1 MTTGGASART
11 TSAGAPPVHT
21 LVVGVGNED
30 RGDDALGPL
39 AARLLA
45 RAWGDAPPPGLRVLA
60 WTGDPTGLL
69 DVWTGVQR
77 LVLIDAMV
85 SGAAPGSCCR
95 YGGDA
100 AFVSAGATSSHGFG
114 LAGALALARALG
126 RAPPSVEVW
135 GIEGAR
141 FGAGEPLTPAV
152 RSAVEALVARLQ
164 RELAPAGPVAP
175 GPAAP
180 GPVAPGPAAAEPE
193 RDPARGPVRDSSRD
207 PARDPARP

>member
-1 MTTGGASART
+1 MTTGGASARMAA
-11 TSAGAPPVHT
+11 AGAPPVHT
-21 LVVGVGNED
+21 LVMGVGNED

-45 RAWGDAPPPGLRVLA
+45 RAWGDAPPPGLRVVA

-95 YGGDA
+95 YAGDA
-100 AFVSAGATSSHGFG
+100 PFVSAGATSSHGFG

-152 RSAVEALVARLQ
+152 RAAVEALVARLQ
-164 RELAPAGPVAP
+164 RELAAPAT
-175 GPAAP
+175 
-180 GPVAPGPAAAEPE
+180 AAAEPE
-193 RDPARGPVRDSSRD
+193 RDPPQDPSRGPSRDPSRD
-207 PARDPARP
+207 PARS

>member
-1 MTTGGASART
+1 MTTGGASARMAA
-11 TSAGAPPVHT
+11 AGAPPVHT

-85 SGAAPGSCCR
+85 SGAAPGTCCR
-95 YGGDA
+95 YAGDA
-100 AFVSAGATSSHGFG
+100 PFVSAGATSSHGFG

-126 RAPPSVEVW
+126 RAPPAVEVW

-152 RSAVEALVARLQ
+152 RAAVEALVARLE
-164 RELAPAGPVAP
+164 RELAAP
-175 GPAAP
+175 GPADEAHAP
-180 GPVAPGPAAAEPE
+180 GTPGTPAGSPHGPSHGPS
-193 RDPARGPVRDSSRD
+193 RDPPHDPSRD
-207 PARDPARP
+207 PARS